1 MRESKTQNTN
11 ATGNADIKQGHRLL
25 SLFFLLTG
33 GKDLRIEAAT
43 KAEDA
48 DDSTS
53 PFFDF
58 WMTAWARKL
67 VIARALQS
75 VQPQISVSID
85 RYKQLSGSTS
95 IRARSLPSPCW
106 SAAQEVTRAHLQRAL
121 LAIDV
126 FPRCALILL
135 VFEGMPIDDVALLLR
150 ADKKLIKSAEV
161 TALTEF
167 ARNIAME
174 QGWLPME
181 TATTPTGI
189 AAGLSTNPAD
199 LIRLE
204 SPRAN

>member
-11 ATGNADIKQGHRLL
+11 ATGNSDIKQGRRLL

-43 KAEDA
+43 EAEEA
-48 DDSTS
+48 NDSTS

-58 WMTAWARKL
+58 WMTAWARDL

-85 RYKQLSGSTS
+85 RHKQLSGSTL
-95 IRARSLPSPCW
+95 IRARSLPPPCW
-106 SAAQEVTRAHLQRAL
+106 STAQEVTRAHLQRAL

-135 VFEGMPIDDVALLLR
+135 VFEGMPIDDVAILLG
-150 ADKKLIKSAEV
+150 ADKNLIKSAEV

-167 ARNIAME
+167 ARNIAIE

-181 TATTPTGI
+181 PGTTPTGI

-199 LIRLE
+199 LTCLE
-204 SPRAN
+204 TPRAN